1 MKKILLLLISCY
13 SMVALG
19 QNLINPITITLPA
32 NPPANTADW
41 ATAMPPVMVVA
52 QTKMQNGQ
60 INGTVI
66 ESRILVTIKS
76 GGNKICGTYT
86 QQTAPSS
93 NFNTVT
99 KTWTG
104 AAFTQLLGQE
114 CILKPGSYEL
124 CVQFFSLNAAVGS
137 RLLGEACKAFTV
149 ADKKQQTYS
158 PPQNVQPA
166 DGKEFTKEEAKQ
178 PINFRWTPVLPKPK
192 AKVKYTVRVWDIP
205 IRANKNQVIKTQAP
219 AIIKET
225 EELTQLSIPASEF
238 KLGRRENSSYAWNV
252 QASKQTQM
260 GDVEMLGTSEATSFR
275 ILVDESNPGS
285 CLSLD
290 TSKYTIV
297 CVGQDQ
303 DGKFRYRVQNLFVNK
318 VTGNS
323 DPFMESGTIAGT
335 VTTNNN
341 YITTV
346 LPPAVVVQNIT
357 PAAFTGVT
365 STSSPAIGF
374 DFVSATPLTSFTVN
388 LSTYTYHLSAAGS
401 KIHCQK
407 NFEMTFDVPSCKC
420 DLCDEK
426 AIGWEI
432 QNELYYD
439 SAKTNNILTLHNNIS
454 VNPSL
459 KVVKL
464 SAEVIDFYW
473 YTEGDCKKCNNN
485 DFYWG
490 NIINGSI
497 EGSKLVNQGTSVADE
512 NGIPLTSSHQLDFI
526 SSNPSG
532 TKLSSVNTYLNIS
545 LPPQTTLSCCIDCF
559 RFCVRYT
566 ITFLENGVCKT
577 CSIVKCYETKRQ
589 HRKTGKQLWLQTQL
603 NECGEKIQHL
613 GGGAVL
619 PDGIKQN

>member
-66 ESRILVTIKS
+66 ESRIVVTIKS
-76 GGNKICGTYT
+76 GGNKVCGTYT

-124 CVQFFSLNAAVGS
+124 CVQFYSLNAAVGS
-137 RLLGEACKAFTV
+137 RLLGEACKSFTV
-149 ADKKQQTYS
+149 ADKKQETYS
-158 PPQNVQPA
+158 PPQNVLPA

-205 IRANKNQVIKTQAP
+205 IRANKNQVIKTQPP

-225 EELTQLSIPASEF
+225 EEITQLSIPASEF
-238 KLGRRENSSYAWNV
+238 KLGRRENNTYAWNV

-260 GDVEMLGTSEATSFR
+260 GDVEMLGTSEATSFMASPQY
-275 ILVDESNPGS
+275 IIQLDSIKVICTSEPGQYGFS
-285 CLSLD
+285 
-290 TSKYTIV
+290 YTIT
-297 CVGQDQ
+297 
-303 DGKFRYRVQNLFVNK
+303 NP
-318 VTGNS
+318 NS
-323 DPFMESGTIAGT
+323 NAATLNSFALTSSTPSGATLASFFPPLGT
-335 VTTNNN
+335 VISAGGQLTISGAIMGSPNLTNVCLGAEIKDVSNSFWKASRDTCTN
-341 YITTV
+341 V
-346 LPPAVVVQNIT
+346 PACRCN
-357 PAAFTGVT
+357 
-365 STSSPAIGF
+365 
-374 DFVSATPLTSFTVN
+374 
-388 LSTYTYHLSAAGS
+388 
-401 KIHCQK
+401 
-407 NFEMTFDVPSCKC
+407 
-420 DLCDEK
+420 LCDEK
-426 AIGWEI
+426 NIGWEI
-432 QNELYYD
+432 QSEMYFD
-439 SAKTNNILTLHNNIS
+439 SLRSNNTLTLHNDIA
-454 VNPSL
+454 VNPAL
-459 KVVKL
+459 KVIKL
-464 SAEVIDFYW
+464 STEIVDFYW

-490 NIINGSI
+490 NIISGSI
-497 EGSKLVNQGTSVADE
+497 RNKGFESQGTSVADE
-512 NGIPLTSSHQLDFI
+512 NGVPLTSSHQLDFI
-526 SSNPSG
+526 SSSPKGSN
-532 TKLSSVNTYLNIS
+532 LSADTYLNLS
-545 LPPQTTLSCCIDCF
+545 LPTQTQLSCCTDCF

-566 ITFLENGVCKT
+566 ITFMENGVCKT
-577 CSIVKCYETKRQ
+577 CSIVKCYETKRR
-589 HRKTGKQLWLQTQL
+589 HRKTGKLQLQV
-603 NECGEKIQHL
+603 NECGESVIQHG

-619 PDGIKQN
+619 TDGIKQN